1 MANLT
6 QLQVNALLLEKDGP
20 GQSDGPVKAPKPAK
34 VYDFRRPDKFSKDQ
48 LSTLAQVHDDFGQK
62 AANEL
67 SARVGFQ
74 PQPMRITLEST
85 DQMLWKQYVEDLQLK
100 EQLPAYLAVYQAPE
114 FGPDARFLIEIDL
127 PLVKGLVDRL
137 LGGAGLL
144 GPREA
149 PTPIEAPLII
159 RNIMDPLGA
168 ALKEAWGRVAEISP
182 FMDPDKTNP
191 AYQPNGLRVAAQ
203 TDVVVVMKLK
213 VAYEVGR
220 LEGGSPRTVQSHISV
235 CIPHSTL
242 EPVLDKLSAATLWE
256 TKSKEPDLSIRQ
268 DLTSSLQA
276 VEIPLTAILGGVELP
291 VDALAGLK
299 PGDIIRFAERIDH
312 PVRLTIMDRA
322 VAWATPGRVGDRV
335 AVRLLTPLQQLM
347 EA

>member
-6 QLQVNALLLEKDGP
+6 QLEVNALLSQAGGP
-20 GQSDGPVKAPKPAK
+20 GLAEGPARAPKSAK

-48 LSTLAQVHDDFGQK
+48 LSTLAQVHEDFGQK

-74 PQPMRITLEST
+74 PQPMRIQLKST
-85 DQMLWKQYVEDLQLK
+85 DQMSWKQFVEDEIK
-100 EQLPAYLAVYQAPE
+100 DDLPAYLAVYQAPE

-127 PLVKGLVDRL
+127 PLLKGLVDRL

-149 PTPIEAPLII
+149 PTGIEAPLII

-182 FMDPDKTNP
+182 FMDPDKGNP
-191 AYQPNGLRVAAQ
+191 TYSPNGLRVAAQ
-203 TDVVVVMKLK
+203 TDVVVVLRLE

-220 LEGGSPRTVQSHISV
+220 LEGGAPLSVKSHIRV
-235 CIPHSTL
+235 CIPHATL

-256 TKSKEPDLSIRQ
+256 TKSKEPDLSLRQ

-312 PVRLTIMDRA
+312 PVRLTVMDRA